1 MVTIMTTAGRQMVL
15 VSIGTTRGMSWSQLM
30 GRDDMTSDIPGFNVT
45 PFYIA
50 GLWICL
56 IMLFAPIIEA
66 EWREWKLE
74 RKQANTKREGE

>member
-1 MVTIMTTAGRQMVL
+1 
-15 VSIGTTRGMSWSQLM
+15 
-30 GRDDMTSDIPGFNVT
+30 MTSDIPGFNVT

-56 IMLFAPIIEA
+56 IMLFGPIIEA

-74 RKQANTKREGE
+74 REQDDSNGED